1 MMKFCAIF
9 IILLMNGCLPS
20 LSLNGSPPP
29 DYPYYI
35 TKKPTVVKK
44 ILVPAG
50 TKLVYQQQFSK
61 EGEQNEQL
69 DESTLTD
76 IKLQDSVTIN
86 WAGVPVTW
94 ISKFFN
100 TEMRGF
106 SVYADFSKLSD
117 DRKSKFSEM
126 WQSCNDD
133 LGILVKDLDDWS
145 FNPKNITDV
154 SSCSVKY
161 QRYFKDDKRQQQF
174 LDTLYTK
181 MVKQNVQINSK
192 K

>member
-1 MMKFCAIF
+1 M
-9 IILLMNGCLPS
+9 
-20 LSLNGSPPP
+20 
-29 DYPYYI
+29 
-35 TKKPTVVKK
+35 VVKK

-154 SSCSVKY
+154 SSCSVNY